1 MRIIAR
7 NTLTRFNEK
16 YPAIK
21 TSLERWYQIAKAAKW
36 ETPLE
41 VAAFFPK
48 AKVVSESRVRF
59 EIQGGNF
66 RMVVAFDFGHG
77 IAFIKFISTHAEYDK
92 IDATQVNLF

>member
-7 NTLTRFNEK
+7 NRLTRFYEK
-16 YPAIK
+16 HPATK
-21 TSLERWYQIAKAAKW
+21 ASLERWYQIAKAAKW

-41 VAAFFPK
+41 VIAVFSK
-48 AKVVSESRVRF
+48 AKVVSECRVRF

-66 RMVVAFDFGHG
+66 RMVVAFDFGRG
-77 IAFIKFISTHAEYDK
+77 IVFIKFIGTHAEYDK